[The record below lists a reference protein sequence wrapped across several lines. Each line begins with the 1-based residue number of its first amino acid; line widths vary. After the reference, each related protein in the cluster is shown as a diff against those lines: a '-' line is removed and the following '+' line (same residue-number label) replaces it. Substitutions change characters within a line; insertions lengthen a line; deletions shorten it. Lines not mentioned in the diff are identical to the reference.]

1 MPRVGDEGSIEAE
14 WDACVTDG
22 VGGVS
27 YIVKWLFMT
36 SPQGSIE
43 AEWDA
48 CVADGEG
55 KGGVGGGGGGEMGG
69 GGVGGDADEDGGDG
83 VPLNV
88 VGGAGGGLE
97 CRREQLL
104 RYFGERARAGGARG
118 LPHRCCDML

>member
-1 MPRVGDEGSIEAE
+1 M
-14 WDACVTDG
+14 
-22 VGGVS
+22 GGV
-27 YIVKWLFMT
+27 
-36 SPQGSIE
+36 
-43 AEWDA
+43 
-48 CVADGEG
+48 
-55 KGGVGGGGGGEMGG
+55 GG

-118 LPHRCCDML
+118 LPHRCCDVCFDAESARQVCLRPEATSV